1 MLTTQMSRSLLPIM
15 LAVPALVLSGCA
27 GGPTAPPVPPEAPG
41 YVEVGCVHER
51 NEAGGFRVG
60 FANEVPTDH
69 AVEFASEK
77 CPEFVVDGVSYRAG
91 WAGDTGYIRT
101 PKKVTVVPG
110 SAGGFLDVL
119 RQTIEEQA
127 AQREVHVPLSPQR
140 KPERLE
146 GV

>member
-1 MLTTQMSRSLLPIM
+1 M
-15 LAVPALVLSGCA
+15 
-27 GGPTAPPVPPEAPG
+27 
-41 YVEVGCVHER
+41 EVGCVQER

-60 FANEVPTDH
+60 FANEVPSDH

-77 CPEFVVDGVSYRAG
+77 CPEFVVGGVSYRAG

-101 PKKVTVVPG
+101 SKKVTVVPG

-119 RQTIEEQA
+119 RTTVEEQA
-127 AQREVHVPLSPQR
+127 SRRAVREPVQPSR